1 MDALGITSHYDDD
14 PCKLAVW
21 TKDKEGKAEIYVMIA
36 KSSQV
41 KKAWIEAIRNIIEE
55 QYSQAHGKITILLD

>member
-1 MDALGITSHYDDD
+1 MDELGIPTHYDDD

-41 KKAWIEAIRNIIEE
+41 KKAWIEAIRKIIEE
-55 QYSQAHGKITILLD
+55 QYSQAHGKIAISFD

>member
-41 KKAWIEAIRNIIEE
+41 KKACIIEE